1 MFIINFG
8 ILKNSFKFKMC
19 HHRDFKRSLVENEKV
34 GNYVR
39 ALMKSASAAFWSAG
53 LWDKTGSNHFCD
65 I

>member
-1 MFIINFG
+1 
-8 ILKNSFKFKMC
+8 MC